1 MKQETRTAVYD
12 DGLHLEACRFTG
24 IAQPFPHHFHEYY
37 VIGLMESGQ
46 RTLFCKGADYV
57 ITSGDMLLFNPEDSH
72 ACVQRDGGTLDYR
85 GLNISRD
92 IMLELAEELTGK
104 RELPRFSPLVIH
116 DDRAAA
122 SLRSLHEL
130 IMDGSQELEKEESLL
145 LLLSILLR
153 RYTRP
158 FTADAALCREEIAQV
173 CRFMEAHYAQ
183 RIRLDQLCR
192 CAGCSKSALLRA
204 FTLEKG
210 VTPYRYLESIR
221 IREARKLLEQ
231 GVSPAEAALLTGF
244 SDQSHFTN
252 YFKRFIGLAPGVYR
266 EMFEAHT
273 ENGGT
278 YGAAK

>member
-1 MKQETRTAVYD
+1 MTIK
-12 DGLHLEACRFTG
+12 
-24 IAQPFPHHFHEYY
+24 
-37 VIGLMESGQ
+37 
-46 RTLFCKGADYV
+46 
-57 ITSGDMLLFNPEDSH
+57 
-72 ACVQRDGGTLDYR
+72 
-85 GLNISRD
+85 
-92 IMLELAEELTGK
+92 K
-104 RELPRFSPLVIH
+104 RLPRFSPLVIH

-158 FTADAALCREEIAQV
+158 FTADAAVCREEIAQV

-204 FTLEKG
+204 FTLEK
-210 VTPYRYLESIR
+210 
-221 IREARKLLEQ
+221 

-278 YGAAK
+278 YGSAK

>member
-1 MKQETRTAVYD
+1 MGHA
-12 DGLHLEACRFTG
+12 
-24 IAQPFPHHFHEYY
+24 
-37 VIGLMESGQ
+37 
-46 RTLFCKGADYV
+46 
-57 ITSGDMLLFNPEDSH
+57 GDQL
-72 ACVQRDGGTLDYR
+72 
-85 GLNISRD
+85 
-92 IMLELAEELTGK
+92 
-104 RELPRFSPLVIH
+104 
-116 DDRAAA
+116 
-122 SLRSLHEL
+122 
-130 IMDGSQELEKEESLL
+130 LL

-158 FTADAALCREEIAQV
+158 FTADAAVCREEIAQV

-244 SDQSHFTN
+244 SDQSHFTS

-278 YGAAK
+278 YGSAK